1 VLTFPI
7 DDGKFLNMVAFYEDQ
22 NEWADDRRLTKM
34 STREDALNDFKDFG
48 PDVTKI
54 MSLVQPQLPIVS

>member
-1 VLTFPI
+1 M

-22 NEWADDRRLTKM
+22 NEWTDDRRLTKM